1 MNLLL
6 TVIAISFFSC
16 SYASGGSVRGSQA
29 SLFASTAQ
37 SVDVDQSRP
46 ADTRIIGGSEANSNR
61 HPYAVSIQDGIG
73 HFCGGSLIASDMV
86 LTAAHCQ
93 GGSYNVVIG
102 RHNLNSNSGD
112 SIPMQLEIPHPKY
125 NDMTTDADWML
136 VKLERPTTQNVP
148 FIRLNSN
155 GNSPQVG
162 QQVTVMGWGD
172 MTQDDITQD
181 LADVLMSVDVNV
193 ISNSDCDASSGSIN
207 GWTDSYNGQI
217 TSNMLCAADKGQDSV
232 CETSCSPIDQAFL
245 SYSLIQ

>member
-1 MNLLL
+1 LTTNSLIQSVFGLTIFTCFYHIKHKEIQLKQYTFIMNLSL
-6 TVIAISFFSC
+6 TAIAISFC
-16 SYASGGSVRGSQA
+16 SYASAGSIRGSQA
-29 SLFASTAQ
+29 SLFAS
-37 SVDVDQSRP
+37 SPSNPEIRESNSGN
-46 ADTRIIGGSEANSNR
+46 RIIGGSEADSNR
-61 HPYAVSIQDGIG
+61 HPYAVSIQDDIG

-162 QQVTVMGWGD
+162 QQVTVMGW
-172 MTQDDITQD
+172 
-181 LADVLMSVDVNV
+181 VHSR
-193 ISNSDCDASSGSIN
+193 
-207 GWTDSYNGQI
+207 
-217 TSNMLCAADKGQDSV
+217 
-232 CETSCSPIDQAFL
+232 
-245 SYSLIQ
+245 